1 MKHFSSALGLLE
13 GMPDATERW
22 HQELDV
28 RLGLGTALIIARGF
42 RTAGHEIVDHYARAV
57 KLGRGLG
64 TDKKLFRAMWGNWY
78 TKIITGQTEQALAI
92 ANELVAV
99 AEELADPDL
108 LLEAYHSR
116 WANSHVLGLNSNTLA
131 DTERGLRLYD
141 PERHHAHA
149 YDYGGHDT
157 GVCAYAHS
165 AITLWVMGFPEKAAR
180 MSVSALELGHQLRHP
195 PSLAHAAWWSATLQQ
210 LLRTPEPCR
219 EHAELTI
226 RIGREQ
232 ATNVF
237 VVCPL
242 LLGWCMFE
250 SGQISEGLE
259 RMEDAV
265 EATRQSVR
273 RFYYDYELLVFAE
286 SLLKAGEPG
295 RAQKVVQEAL
305 DCMATSRSHLFEA
318 EAYRLSGACLAYQ
331 EDGDAAEAE
340 RLLLRAI
347 DTAGQ
352 QGALAFKLRAATTL
366 ARLWRDQKSEGI
378 RARFAFEYPQ
388 SIHGRVRYPRSQGS
402 QGAAG
407 RVKVAPKAASKQGS
421 NYLADPPEEGQ
432 RSLGDP
438 REVLGPGKV
447 AKIRAEWSAEHL
459 V

>member
-180 MSVSALELGHQLRHP
+180 MSVSALELGHRLRHP

-250 SGQISEGLE
+250 SGQNSEGLE

-273 RFYYDYELLVFAE
+273 R
-286 SLLKAGEPG
+286 SLLRLRTSGLCGEPFESRRT
-295 RAQKVVQEAL
+295 RACTESRPGGARLYGNQPQPFVR
-305 DCMATSRSHLFEA
+305 SRSISPI
-318 EAYRLSGACLAYQ
+318 RCMSGLSRG
-331 EDGDAAEAE
+331 
-340 RLLLRAI
+340 
-347 DTAGQ
+347 
-352 QGALAFKLRAATTL
+352 
-366 ARLWRDQKSEGI
+366 W
-378 RARFAFEYPQ
+378 
-388 SIHGRVRYPRSQGS
+388 
-402 QGAAG
+402 
-407 RVKVAPKAASKQGS
+407 
-421 NYLADPPEEGQ
+421 
-432 RSLGDP
+432 
-438 REVLGPGKV
+438 
-447 AKIRAEWSAEHL
+447 
-459 V
+459 